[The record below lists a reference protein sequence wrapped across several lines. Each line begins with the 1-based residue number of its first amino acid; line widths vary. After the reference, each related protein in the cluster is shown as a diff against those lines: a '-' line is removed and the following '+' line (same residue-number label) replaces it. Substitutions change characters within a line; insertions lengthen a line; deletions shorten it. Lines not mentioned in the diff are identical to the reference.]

1 MTEAEKEFEDLK
13 QLCRFQADELEIKD
27 NQLRQIVSALELRIQ
42 MTSDDRLQS
51 ENYFERKRLYF
62 QLVGLNLF
70 KRELDKII
78 GGEIKTWAQQWDA
91 ARLKLLEAGR

>member
-1 MTEAEKEFEDLK
+1 MTEAENELEDLK

-27 NQLRQIVSALELRIQ
+27 NQLRQIVSDLELRIQ

-70 KRELDKII
+70 KRELDKIM
-78 GGEIKTWAQQWDA
+78 E
-91 ARLKLLEAGR
+91 ARR